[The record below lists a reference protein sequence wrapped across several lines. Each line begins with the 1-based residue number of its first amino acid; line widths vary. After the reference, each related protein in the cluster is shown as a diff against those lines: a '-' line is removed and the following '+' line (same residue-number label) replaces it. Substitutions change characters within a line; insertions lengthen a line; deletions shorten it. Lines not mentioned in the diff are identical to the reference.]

1 MYRNLFLFFCA
12 VLVMSSCRYRH
23 GKHHSGS
30 GVIGNEQRSLTGFT
44 GVETHGD
51 IDIVVSQ
58 GNFSVRVEA
67 DKDLLPDIETVV
79 ENGRLIVRMKDK
91 ISFIDDHGSTT
102 VYISAPELNAF
113 ETHGSG
119 DVRSEGKITDKNKM
133 GVLISGSGDI
143 RLDLDCPEI
152 STSTDGSGDI
162 TLSGATRNLSCKTS
176 GSGDLHASD
185 LKAENVKVTVHGSG
199 DASVFASELLEVEI
213 SGSGDVHYSGA
224 PKINTTVHGSG
235 TVSKQD

>member
-1 MYRNLFLFFCA
+1 MYKSLILLLCS
-12 VLVMSSCRYRH
+12 VLVMSSCRYRN

-30 GVIGNEQRSLTGFT
+30 GINGNEQRSLAGFT

-67 DKDLLPDIETVV
+67 DKDLLSDIETVV
-79 ENGRLIVRMKDK
+79 ENGRLKVRLKDNV
-91 ISFIDDHGSTT
+91 SFMDDRGGAT

-119 DVRSEGKITDKNKM
+119 DIHSEGKIADKNKM
-133 GVLISGSGDI
+133 EIMISGSGDI
-143 RLDLDCPEI
+143 DMQLDCPEI
-152 STSTDGSGDI
+152 TTSTDGSGDI
-162 TLSGATRNLSCKTS
+162 TLGGTTRNLTCKTS
-176 GSGDLHASD
+176 GSGDLHAGN

-199 DASVFASELLEVEI
+199 DASVFASESLDVEV
-213 SGSGDVHYSGA
+213 SGSGDVHYRGE
-224 PKINTTVHGSG
+224 PKISTAVHGSG
-235 TVSKQD
+235 SVSKMD